1 MAAAAA
7 VLPTLSLLVHVQGRR
22 ARWEEQQLVLT
33 GTFPLL
39 LLTALLSLTSNRGSL
54 EEALGCLGS
63 GCSTNSHLP
72 SASGGGGKPRGL
84 SMG

>member
-1 MAAAAA
+1 MAAAVAG
-7 VLPTLSLLVHVQGRR
+7 LPTLSLLVHGQGRR
-22 ARWEEQQLVLT
+22 AGREEEQLVLT
-33 GTFPLL
+33 VTFPLL

-54 EEALGCLGS
+54 EETLGCLGS

-84 SMG
+84 GMG